1 MIQNAHPYRFFAA
14 ATLTAGLAT
23 SAAAQH
29 ADFVL
34 FGDPDPAFAAQTDEQ
49 TFVHPIT
56 APYYHENSF
65 ITSDLR
71 AWYVYHQFDND
82 GVANGG
88 IGGDVQIAALQVRL
102 ALTDRL
108 QLVAY
113 KDGYAWFEDSAV
125 NDEGWND
132 VAAGLKYNF
141 YRDIEEQLYMSAGLG
156 YQFDLGDSDVLQDDE
171 ILRLWVSADKGF
183 DELHLGGTFNYFIA
197 TDTESSFGNSDTI
210 SWHIHADYYLTDWF
224 SPVIEFNGYH
234 TVDEGTVALV
244 FSGVDVA
251 NLGGGEGEDVVTMG
265 IGGEFRI
272 WDDFDI
278 RAAYEFG
285 LTDNS
290 QLFGDRLTFSLVY
303 SF

>member
-1 MIQNAHPYRFFAA
+1 MIQRTRTYRSLFATA
-14 ATLTAGLAT
+14 IAAGLAT
-23 SAAAQH
+23 QAAAQH

-34 FGDPDPAFAAQTDEQ
+34 FGDSDPAFEAQTAEQ
-49 TFVHPIT
+49 TFVNPIT

-65 ITSDLR
+65 VTSDIR
-71 AWYVYHQFDND
+71 AWYIYHQFDND

-88 IGGDVQIAALQVRL
+88 IGGDVQVAAVQVRL

-113 KDGYAWFEDSAV
+113 KDGYTWFEDSVV

-171 ILRLWVSADKGF
+171 LLRVWFSADKGF
-183 DELHLGGTFNYFIA
+183 DELHLGGTFNYFHA
-197 TDTESSFGNSDTI
+197 VDTESSLGNSDTI

-224 SPVIEFNGYH
+224 SPVIELNGYH
-234 TVDEGTVALV
+234 TVNEGTVV
-244 FSGVDVA
+244 VPFSGVDVA

-265 IGGEFRI
+265 IGGEFRV
-272 WDDFDI
+272 WDNVDI
-278 RAAYEFG
+278 RAAYEFA